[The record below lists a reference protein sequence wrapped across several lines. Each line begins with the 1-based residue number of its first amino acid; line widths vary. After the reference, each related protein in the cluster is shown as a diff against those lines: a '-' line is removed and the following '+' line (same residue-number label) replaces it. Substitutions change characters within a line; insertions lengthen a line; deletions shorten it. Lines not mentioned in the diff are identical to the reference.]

1 MNGYRSLRR
10 TIMNQAA
17 LGKRIKTA
25 REKKNMTQEDLA
37 AAVDYSVDHMSVIER
52 GVKAPKLD
60 KLVSIA
66 NVLDVGTDELLQDD
80 LTSLQRYLPSGY
92 LRGSVLLAYP
102 TGLRYRKWQ
111 GHAGLQCFCRFC
123 RSLLGGGKSGSG
135 IALYSCHTLQSFVGP
150 FFCFLQDYFTVHFCQ
165 HVIPR

>member
-1 MNGYRSLRR
+1 
-10 TIMNQAA
+10 MNQAA

-66 NVLDVGTDELLQDD
+66 NVLGVGTDELLQDD
-80 LTSLQRYLPSGY
+80 LTSG
-92 LRGSVLLAYP
+92 VLLQASEISDKLKTLSP
-102 TGLRYRKWQ
+102 EKQR
-111 GHAGLQCFCRFC
+111 
-123 RSLLGGGKSGSG
+123 
-135 IALYSCHTLQSFVGP
+135 IALWSLSFSEYSWKSANYSAAS
-150 FFCFLQDYFTVHFCQ
+150 FFCAFFRHKTTQRICYSRSIRTEAALITM
-165 HVIPR
+165 